1 LSFSGL
7 LMLAAAGAAGTLARY
22 GLSALMT
29 RLFGAVFPYGTMS
42 ANMLG
47 CLIFGLVWALVR
59 ERELL
64 SAETGLVL
72 MVGFLG
78 AFTTFS
84 AFANEGA
91 MFLKNDQWGMM
102 LGYVLLSNILG
113 IACVFGGSW
122 LARWI

>member
-1 LSFSGL
+1 
-7 LMLAAAGAAGTLARY
+7 MLAAAGAAGTLARY